1 MTKSLTCFVLGTG
14 FGFLLVIGGQKVTN
28 AGAALTCK
36 RMPNYH
42 RLVTFQS
49 FIGDSKQCMHI
60 RYLAQ

>member
-1 MTKSLTCFVLGTG
+1 MLGTG